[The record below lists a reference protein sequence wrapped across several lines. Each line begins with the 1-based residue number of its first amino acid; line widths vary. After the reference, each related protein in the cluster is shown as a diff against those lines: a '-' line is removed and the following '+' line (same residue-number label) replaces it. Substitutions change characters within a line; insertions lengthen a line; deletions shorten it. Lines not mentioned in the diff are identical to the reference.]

1 MSNEGFV
8 RRHAVGVYFVLAFA
22 ISWFGAVLGL
32 GPAYLRGG
40 SVEPSELWL
49 PGLLMISGPCLAGL
63 GLTYALDGR
72 EGLRALWSRL
82 TRWRAGRWYAAVLIF
97 PILILATLVSLSIL
111 VSPELTPSLFAP
123 GIVMGLAAGL
133 LEEIGWTGFALP
145 RMRAR
150 HGILVASL
158 VLGFVHALWHG
169 VADFLGNSN
178 EFGEHWL
185 PYFAGFFLFV
195 IGLRVLIGWVYANTE
210 SALLAQLMHASSTG
224 FLGVLL
230 PIGIGGSYWASFY
243 TVYAVVIW
251 GAVVL
256 VVARY
261 GEKLVRP
268 DADAARTS

>member
-22 ISWFGAVLGL
+22 ISWFGSVLGL

-40 SVEPSELWL
+40 SVELTELWL
-49 PGLLMISGPCLAGL
+49 PGLIMISGPTVAGL

-72 EGLRALWSRL
+72 EGLRALWGRL
-82 TRWRAGRWYAAVLIF
+82 TRWRAGGWYAALLIF
-97 PILILATLVSLSIL
+97 PILILATLVPLSIL
-111 VSPELTPSLFAP
+111 VSPKLTPSMFAP
-123 GIVMGLAAGL
+123 GIVMGLVAGL

-150 HGILVASL
+150 HGILGASL
-158 VLGFVHALWHG
+158 ALGFVHALWHG

-178 EFGEHWL
+178 DFGEHWL

-195 IGLRVLIGWVYANTE
+195 MALRVLMGWVYANTE
-210 SALLAQLMHASSTG
+210 SALLGQLMHASSTG
-224 FLGVLL
+224 FLGVLV

-251 GAVVL
+251 GAAVV

-261 GEKLVRP
+261 GEKLVRS
-268 DADAARTS
+268 DAHAAKTP